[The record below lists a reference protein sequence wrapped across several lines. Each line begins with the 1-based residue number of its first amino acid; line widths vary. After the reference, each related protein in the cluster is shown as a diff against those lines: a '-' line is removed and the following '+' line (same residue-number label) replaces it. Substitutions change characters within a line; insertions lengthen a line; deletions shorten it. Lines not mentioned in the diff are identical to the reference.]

1 MKDYQVFST
10 ISPKRWRIV
19 KTVFFVVLGVVILG
33 AGSFVATL
41 TNPNKPN
48 LPNSFHKLDR
58 TSDQLVADTT
68 LSWCSHAV
76 KSVGCCDAPKSLFL
90 TPLSNSARLP
100 MAQQIRAAFY
110 VNWDFNAYYSLKQN
124 ADKINMLIPE
134 WFVIGK
140 EEHLVCDIDTA
151 AYNNVLKKKSN
162 ISVLPA
168 LVPFYTENEEDKAAV
183 KSHVNRIVTDPIYG
197 QQFIETLVD
206 SLKRYGFQG
215 ITINFLP
222 EPNALAA
229 FDDFMTRLYTRFHTE
244 GLLVTQKVAPNDAK
258 EFDLKKESTYNDLL
272 FIEAQNQGEVGAIA
286 DYDWLHEKMDN
297 VSKQVSS
304 DKVVWCLPSFGLE
317 FSKKGK
323 IHDPLSYRQAL
334 AIAENAH
341 AKVTFNKATY
351 NLEFEYLDDDQV
363 PHKVFFTDAAS
374 NFNQMRLAEGYGWKG
389 IGMWRMG
396 SEDPRVWQFFDKDL
410 CNDALV
416 QGSFDIHSLSKNIIS
431 EDVDY
436 VGDGEV
442 MDIMTTPTE
451 GAIRFDVD
459 ASQQIIKEEIYDQ
472 LPTSYVVQQFGK
484 STDKKLVLT
493 FDDGPDE
500 KYTPQVLDILKKEKV
515 PAAFF
520 LIGKNIETNPE
531 LTKRIYKEGHEI
543 GNHSFYHPDLDSVW
557 EMRAEFELIRTRRS
571 IESVTGVSTIL
582 FRPPYNKY
590 VEPKNIT
597 ELNAFKLGH
606 KHNYLFVSESIDPL
620 DWQKDV
626 TPEVILERLKEKV
639 KYGHIV
645 LLHDAGGERDATIKA
660 LPMIIKY
667 FKSQGYSFVSVAEL
681 MGKKRADV
689 MPVIASTD
697 QQFLITLNRTV
708 ANILSGVN
716 STLSYI
722 FYVAIFLAIC
732 RLLFMFYY
740 AMKQYLKDKRNPYA
754 DFAPPLSII
763 VPAYNEEMG
772 ANSTIASLL
781 NQNYKDFEVVFVDD
795 GSKDNT
801 FEVVKAAYGN
811 HPQVKV
817 MTKPNGGKASAL
829 NFGLKN
835 CTHEFVVCIDADTQ
849 LDPNALKE
857 LAKPF
862 LDPKVGAVAGNVKVG
877 NQVNMLTKWQSIE
890 YTTAQNFDRL
900 AFAYLNCIIVV
911 PGAIGAF
918 RRHAIG
924 SVGWYETDTLAED
937 CDLTMRI
944 IRKGYKVVQNNEAI
958 AITESPET
966 YKQFLK
972 QRFRWSFGVMQAFW
986 KNKHVLFNR
995 HYESLGMVAFPNI
1008 LIFGMILPLLAPIAD
1023 FTLIFTY
1030 ITNSILESAQHSGQ
1044 AGAQEIGFFE
1054 KYHMLIMYL
1063 AFMSVDL
1070 VVCIAAFLI
1079 QKESL
1084 KNLWLMFPQRIV
1096 YRPLMYYVVFKSY
1109 KKALKGELMG
1119 WGVLKRTGS
1128 MGQVTVA
1135 QDPQP
1140 QQIMN
1145 TSPSVG

>member
-19 KTVFFVVLGVVILG
+19 KTVSFVILAVVILG
-33 AGSFVATL
+33 AGSFIATL

-48 LPNSFHKLDR
+48 LPNNFYKLDK
-58 TSDQLVADTT
+58 TSDQIVADTT

-76 KSVGCCDAPKSLFL
+76 KSTGCCDAPKPLFL

-100 MAQQIRAAFY
+100 MAQQIRAGFY

-140 EEHLVCDIDTA
+140 EENLVCDIDTA
-151 AYNNVLKKKSN
+151 AYNNILKKKSN

-168 LVPFYTENEEDKAAV
+168 LVPFYSEIETERAAV
-183 KSHVNRIVTDPIYG
+183 KNHINRIVTDPIYG

-215 ITINFLP
+215 INVNFLP
-222 EPNALAA
+222 EPNALVA
-229 FDDFMTRLYTRFHTE
+229 FDDFMTRLYNRFHTE
-244 GLLVTQKVAPNDAK
+244 GLIVSQKIAPNAN
-258 EFDLKKESTYNDLL
+258 EFDLKKESAYNDLI
-272 FIEAQNQGEVGAIA
+272 FVEAQNQGEVGPIA
-286 DYDWLHEKMDN
+286 DYNWLQQMMDK
-297 VSKQVSS
+297 VSKQVSG
-304 DKVVWCLPSFGLE
+304 DKVVWCLPSYGLE

-323 IHDPLSYRQAL
+323 IHEPLSYRQAL

-341 AKVTFNKATY
+341 AKVIFNKATY
-351 NLEFEYLDDDQV
+351 NLEFEYSDDDHV

-389 IGMWRMG
+389 VGIWRMG
-396 SEDPRVWQFFDKDL
+396 AEDPRVWQFFDKDL
-410 CNDALV
+410 CNDALAN
-416 QGSFDIHSLSKNIIS
+416 GSFDIHNLSKNIIS

-436 VGDGEV
+436 VGGGEV

-459 ASQQIIKEEIYDQ
+459 ATQQVIKEEYYDQ
-472 LPTSYVVQQFGK
+472 LPTSYVVQKYGK
-484 STDKKLVLT
+484 SSDKKLVLT
-493 FDDGPDE
+493 FDDGPD
-500 KYTPQVLDILKKEKV
+500 KDYTPQVLDILKKEHV

-520 LIGKNIETNPE
+520 LIGKSIQPNVDIV
-531 LTKRIYKEGHEI
+531 KRIYKEGHEI
-543 GNHSFYHPDLDSVW
+543 GNHTYWHPDIDSVREW
-557 EMRAEFELIRTRRS
+557 RAEMELIMTRRS
-571 IESVTGVSTIL
+571 IESVTGVSTVL

-590 VEPKNIT
+590 VEPRDVT
-597 ELNAFKLGH
+597 ELNAFKLAH
-606 KHNYLFVSESIDPL
+606 KHNYLMVSESIDPL
-620 DWQKDV
+620 DWQSNV
-626 TPEVILERLKEKV
+626 TPEDILARLKDKV
-639 KYGHIV
+639 EVKQFGHVV
-645 LLHDAGGERDATIKA
+645 LLHDAGGKREATIKA

-667 FKSQGYSFVSVAEL
+667 FKSQGYTFVSVAEL
-681 MGKKRADV
+681 MGKQKADV
-689 MPVIASTD
+689 MPAIASTD
-697 QQFLITLNRTV
+697 QQFLIRLNRTV
-708 ANILSGVN
+708 ADILGSIN

-740 AMKQYLKDKRNPYA
+740 AMKQYFKDKRNPYA

-781 NQNYKDFEVVFVDD
+781 NQNYKDFEVVFIDD

-801 FEVVKAAYGN
+801 FEVVKAMYGN

-817 MTKPNGGKASAL
+817 MTKVNGGKASAL

-877 NQVNMLTKWQSIE
+877 NQVNMLTRWQSIE

-900 AFAYLNCIIVV
+900 AFAYLNCITVV

-918 RRHAIG
+918 RRQAIG

-944 IRKGYKVVQNNEAI
+944 IRKGYKVVQNNDAI

-1030 ITNSILESAQHSGQ
+1030 IFNSFVESAQHSGQ
-1044 AGAQEIGFFE
+1044 AGDQKMDFFV

-1070 VVCIAAFLI
+1070 VVCVAAFLI

-1084 KNLWLMFPQRIV
+1084 KTLWLMFPQRIV
-1096 YRPLMYYVVFKSY
+1096 YRPLMYYVVFQSY

-1128 MGQVTVA
+1128 IGQVAVTQTV
-1135 QDPQP
+1135 PQ
-1140 QQIMN
+1140 
-1145 TSPSVG
+1145 TT